1 MKILLFDIET
11 APILANV
18 WSLWSEA
25 RDMKFVDMDW
35 YVLSWSAKWLDQKK
49 ITTKAL
55 PDYPNYK
62 KDRTDDSAL
71 VSDIWTLLD
80 EADIVI
86 GHNAQKFDVRKL
98 NARFIVNGK
107 NPPSPFKTIDT
118 LKAARAY
125 FKFSSNKLDG
135 LGRILG
141 LGCKVQHE
149 GFQLWKDCMAGK
161 RSAWKIMKKYN
172 EQDVILLEDV
182 YLKLRPYIRNHP
194 NISLDKKNIKSS
206 MCPSCGST
214 NLHKRGYAYTNIGKY
229 SRLCCQDCGKWS
241 KERFNEMSKSNKP
254 NIIANI

>member
-11 APILANV
+11 SPILANV

-35 YVLSWSAKWLDQKK
+35 YVMSWSAKWLDQKR

-62 KDRTDDSAL
+62 TDKTDDTAL
-71 VSDIWTLLD
+71 LDDIWKLLD

-86 GHNAQKFDVRKL
+86 GHNAQAFDVRKL

-107 NPPSPFKTIDT
+107 NPPSPFKVIDT
-118 LKAARAY
+118 LKSARAY

-135 LGRILG
+135 LGDILG
-141 LGCKVQHE
+141 VGRKTTHT
-149 GFQLWKDCMAGK
+149 GFQLWKDCMAGDK
-161 RSAWKIMKKYN
+161 AAWKLMKEYN
-172 EQDVILLEDV
+172 TQDVVLLENV

-194 NISLDKKNIKSS
+194 NTTLDKKTINTAL
-206 MCPSCGST
+206 CPSCGSA
-214 NLHKRGYAYTNIGKY
+214 NLHKRGYSYTNVGKY

-241 KERFNEMSKSNKP
+241 KERFNEMDSRNKS
-254 NIIANI
+254 NIIANV